1 MRHRQDARMSRSR
14 LHHQQAKSCR
24 EELQPACIN
33 TPRLQNKNWGKFG
46 DLNASSM
53 TERGQLRVN
62 SWASAGLQLRRL
74 WTQMPQCP
82 LMSPGRREA
91 LTKSKSANIN
101 VKYTFNLVVNWY
113 LWSEFVK
120 VFEQFRKKLHFM
132 YLFLN
137 KSLVWTISN
146 NSL

>member
-1 MRHRQDARMSRSR
+1 
-14 LHHQQAKSCR
+14 
-24 EELQPACIN
+24 
-33 TPRLQNKNWGKFG
+33 
-46 DLNASSM
+46 
-53 TERGQLRVN
+53 
-62 SWASAGLQLRRL
+62 
-74 WTQMPQCP
+74 MPQCP

-137 KSLVWTISN
+137 KSLV
-146 NSL
+146 